1 VNVILIISDTLRYD
15 YLGCY
20 GNKRISTPNLDAFAK
35 EATVFERAYAASFPT
50 VPHRHDIYTGR
61 YTFTYA
67 DWGPLPKDEMILPQM
82 LRQAGCVT
90 QLIADTPHAL
100 AHGFNYDR
108 GFDGWLWIRGQEG
121 DAYMTSPKKVKMPC
135 NPSKLRYGESVV
147 TQYLRNVSL
156 RRFESDYFVA
166 QTMTAAAKWLEL
178 NYDQHE
184 KFFLY
189 VDTFDPHEPWDPP
202 KYYVDMYEP
211 GYEGE
216 EVTYPDYRP
225 CDYLTPEELR
235 HCRALYAG
243 EVTMVDRWIGILLQ
257 KIEDLGLYENT
268 AVIFTSDHGFYLG
281 DHSYMGKLVMTPKA
295 LGYVPLY
302 EEIIRVP
309 LMIRVPDVR
318 GGKCCR
324 ALVQPPDLTPII
336 LELAEAKN
344 PPLMQGRSLL
354 PFINGEDVAWRDIA
368 VTSPSIISGGWLSR
382 PASGQRITVTTNG
395 WALMYAG
402 QVEDMLRDN
411 PGRRMNLENL
421 EKMVGKVGN
430 ELYDLSKDPMQ
441 KNNIYDERKDIA
453 EELHSKLVTFLE
465 EIGTKEEYLKYWRRL
480 E

>member
-1 VNVILIISDTLRYD
+1 
-15 YLGCY
+15 
-20 GNKRISTPNLDAFAK
+20 
-35 EATVFERAYAASFPT
+35 
-50 VPHRHDIYTGR
+50 
-61 YTFTYA
+61 
-67 DWGPLPKDEMILPQM
+67 
-82 LRQAGCVT
+82 
-90 QLIADTPHAL
+90 
-100 AHGFNYDR
+100 
-108 GFDGWLWIRGQEG
+108 
-121 DAYMTSPKKVKMPC
+121 MTSPKKVKMPC
-135 NPSKLRYGESVV
+135 NPSKLRAGESVV
-147 TQYLRNVSL
+147 TRYLRNVSL

-202 KYYVDMYEP
+202 KYYVDMYDP

-225 CDYLTPEELR
+225 CDYLTPEELK

-243 EVTMVDRWIGILLQ
+243 EVTMVDRWVGMLLQ
-257 KIEDLGLYENT
+257 KTEELGLCGNT

-281 DHSYMGKLVMTPKA
+281 DHGYMGKLVMTPKA

-309 LMIRVPDVR
+309 LMIRMPDVR
-318 GGKCCR
+318 GGKRCR
-324 ALVQPPDLTPII
+324 ALVQPPDLTPTI

-344 PPLMQGRSLL
+344 PPMMEGRSLL
-354 PFINGEDVAWRDIA
+354 PFIKGEDVAWRDLA

-382 PASGQRITVTTNG
+382 PASGQRITMTTNE

-411 PGRRMNLENL
+411 PGRRMNFENL
-421 EKMVGKVGN
+421 EKMAGKVGN

-441 KNNIYDERKDIA
+441 KNNIYDERKDVA
-453 EELHSKLVTFLE
+453 EELHSKLVKFLE
-465 EIGTKEEYLKYWRRL
+465 EIGTKEEYLRYWRRL